1 MRKKIIKILHTSDWH
16 LGHSLYST
24 RRDQEFSAFL
34 DWMVETIDE
43 NQIDVLLV
51 SGDVFDSGNPGN
63 AVCSQYYGFLR
74 RLLNT
79 SCQHVVVTAGNHDS
93 PSFLNAPADILKIIN
108 VHTVAYAGSAMEG
121 VEGVGKEVL
130 VLRDSAGEPFLIV
143 GAVPFLP
150 DRVLRTMESGEDS
163 HDREAKVREA
173 VKAHYDAVAA
183 VALQKRKEFGADFP
197 IVAMGHLYA
206 AGGKVTDGVRDLYVG
221 GLGQVTAGAFS
232 DVFDYVALGH
242 LHVPQKV
249 GGIEHI
255 RYCGSPLPMG
265 FNEASQVKQVC
276 IVTFEGNQKDIRTL
290 DVPVFQRLER
300 IEGDWDT
307 VMARLDALK
316 AAQENVWVEVVY
328 TGERIAD
335 LAQNLH
341 KAVKDTAVRILRI
354 QNENLRVTAF
364 GLLPEGETLENLS
377 PETVFDRLLD
387 KKSVAADK
395 RKRLKEM
402 YAEILLDIQQVPE
415 DREQV

>member
-1 MRKKIIKILHTSDWH
+1 MTP
-16 LGHSLYST
+16 Y
-24 RRDQEFSAFL
+24 EYA
-34 DWMVETIDE
+34 
-43 NQIDVLLV
+43 V
-51 SGDVFDSGNPGN
+51 SIP
-63 AVCSQYYGFLR
+63 
-74 RLLNT
+74 
-79 SCQHVVVTAGNHDS
+79 
-93 PSFLNAPADILKIIN
+93 
-108 VHTVAYAGSAMEG
+108 
-121 VEGVGKEVL
+121 
-130 VLRDSAGEPFLIV
+130 LI
-143 GAVPFLP
+143 
-150 DRVLRTMESGEDS
+150 S
-163 HDREAKVREA
+163 
-173 VKAHYDAVAA
+173 
-183 VALQKRKEFGADFP
+183 
-197 IVAMGHLYA
+197 
-206 AGGKVTDGVRDLYVG
+206 GKVL
-221 GLGQVTAGAFS
+221 
-232 DVFDYVALGH
+232 
-242 LHVPQKV
+242 
-249 GGIEHI
+249 
-255 RYCGSPLPMG
+255 
-265 FNEASQVKQVC
+265 N
-276 IVTFEGNQKDIRTL
+276 DIRTL

-364 GLLPEGETLENLS
+364 GLLPEGETLENLN